1 LCEGGLSH
9 EQIASKLVCFG
20 ADGVSTFQ
28 GAKTGVT
35 TQIREKWGPFSLGAN
50 CCSHRVNLVVE
61 NLSKYRMVSR
71 LERLFQSMYLYFCRS
86 NKCHAQLQKLP
97 DFMETKG
104 NKMLRI
110 IETCWISMRSP
121 RKRIMSEYTSLMV
134 KMGFDMAS
142 TPG

>member
-1 LCEGGLSH
+1 
-9 EQIASKLVCFG
+9 
-20 ADGVSTFQ
+20 
-28 GAKTGVT
+28 
-35 TQIREKWGPFSLGAN
+35 
-50 CCSHRVNLVVE
+50 
-61 NLSKYRMVSR
+61 
-71 LERLFQSMYLYFCRS
+71 
-86 NKCHAQLQKLP
+86 
-97 DFMETKG
+97 METKG